1 MSGDL
6 GPRVAVAA
14 ARSAVLAD
22 PALAIELV
30 GDESQL
36 VTALGGTPGERLT
49 LVHASE
55 VVTMED
61 APADALRRKKD
72 SSMRVAI
79 NRVASGA
86 ASACISAGNTGALM
100 ATAKFVLKT
109 RPDIDR
115 PAIVAEIPAKA
126 NRVFMLDLGANTDCS
141 PDMLLQ
147 FAWLGTEVAN
157 AIAGAARPRVALL
170 NIGEEQ
176 GKGLDVLRD
185 AATLLAADSRVNYVG
200 FVEGNKLFDGVCD
213 VVVADGFNGNVA
225 LKTMEGTAAL
235 VGHFL
240 REAFA
245 RSTSSKLAGL
255 IARPVLRR
263 LKARLDP
270 RLYNGAVFAGLNGVV
285 VKSHGGADALAFR
298 HAIETAV
305 LECRA
310 GHTVRPPQDLEN
322 A

>member
-55 VVTMED
+55 VVTMDD

-79 NRVASGA
+79 DRVASGA

-157 AIAGAARPRVALL
+157 AIAGVAKPRVALL

-185 AATLLAADSRVNYVG
+185 AATLLTADSRVNYVG

-310 GHTVRPPQDLEN
+310 GHTVRLPQDLEN

>member
-55 VVTMED
+55 VVTMDD

-157 AIAGAARPRVALL
+157 AIAGVAKPRVALL

-185 AATLLAADSRVNYVG
+185 AATLLTADSRVNYVG

-310 GHTVRPPQDLEN
+310 GHTVRLQQDLEN